1 MLKASPLLRRA
12 ASSSAF
18 QRIHATCNALRFSLW
33 ETRRLIPKPC
43 FVAVQKL
50 GTQQR
55 TLSSSVLGSTSA
67 PESIAEEGMR
77 VKVHLKMALPNGTV
91 LDETPD
97 VEFVVG
103 AGQMLPG
110 VDKTILGMRL
120 GETREVSL
128 EPADAF
134 GERDEEAIQNVAL
147 SHLPASS
154 KVGDALSAQDGGRGV
169 IVAIEGDTAK
179 VDHNHILAGR
189 EVVFTATLLECSEVP
204 TLVHETKSPG
214 DGVTFPK
221 KGDTLVM
228 HYTGSLAS
236 DGTVFDSSRGPTRQP
251 LTFTIGVGQVIVGWD
266 EGVMQ
271 MSLGERATL
280 AIPSQLAYGEKGSGA
295 IPPNADLL
303 FDVELLK
310 IN

>member
-1 MLKASPLLRRA
+1 
-12 ASSSAF
+12 
-18 QRIHATCNALRFSLW
+18 
-33 ETRRLIPKPC
+33 
-43 FVAVQKL
+43 
-50 GTQQR
+50 
-55 TLSSSVLGSTSA
+55 
-67 PESIAEEGMR
+67 MR
-77 VKVHLKMALPNGTV
+77 VKVNLKMALPNGTV

-103 AGQMLPG
+103 AGQMLPD

-128 EPADAF
+128 EPANAF
-134 GERDEEAIQNVAL
+134 GERDEEAVVKVPLA
-147 SHLPASS
+147 HLPASS
-154 KVGDALSAQDGGRGV
+154 KVGDALSTQDGGRAV

-189 EVVFTATLLECSEVP
+189 DVVFTATLIECSEVP

-221 KGDTLVM
+221 KGHTVVM

-236 DGTVFDSSRGPTRQP
+236 DGTVFDSSRDREP
-251 LTFTIGVGQVIVGWD
+251 LTFTIGVGQVILGWD

-271 MSLGERATL
+271 MSLGERAVL
-280 AIPSQLAYGEKGSGA
+280 AIPSQLAYGEKGSRGT
-295 IPPNADLL
+295 IPPNADLV

>member
-1 MLKASPLLRRA
+1 MMS
-12 ASSSAF
+12 
-18 QRIHATCNALRFSLW
+18 
-33 ETRRLIPKPC
+33 KPC

-55 TLSSSVLGSTSA
+55 TLSSSAAGSTSA

-77 VKVHLKMALPNGTV
+77 VKVNLKMALPNGTI

-120 GETREVSL
+120 GESREVSL

-134 GERDEEAIQNVAL
+134 GERDEEKVQRVPL
-147 SHLPASS
+147 SELPESS
-154 KVGDALSAQDGGRGV
+154 KVGDALSTPHDGGRAV
-169 IVAIEGDTAK
+169 IVAIEDDIAK

-189 EVVFTATLLECSEVP
+189 EVVFTATLIECSEVP
-204 TLVHETKSPG
+204 TLVHETQSPG

-236 DGTVFDSSRGPTRQP
+236 DGTVFDSSRDRQP
-251 LTFTIGVGQVIVGWD
+251 LTFKIGVGQVIVGWD

-271 MSLGERATL
+271 MSLGERSVL